1 VRLARLADPR
11 LAALLALAALAAAGA
26 AQKLRHQGVERGLLE
41 LAALGA
47 LLAALVVAPPTRARL
62 RALWPALLLVA
73 ALALAA
79 LSVYPA
85 PRTWLIP
92 VAALAFLGPFFDV
105 RAARGDERRRPR
117 ALLLAFRLVTL
128 LASLA
133 VGLVIAEVALRA
145 RGTYATW
152 LEKNGG
158 AYASPYAWSPA
169 TPWVFVY
176 EANSVVKQVEPEF
189 TNEYRINSEGLP
201 DVEHAVAKPEGEYR
215 IAGVGDSFTLGQG
228 APWEQGWLKILERE
242 LNEPPRAK
250 RVVSL
255 CAGVAGSD
263 PVFGYQLV
271 RTRLAK
277 YKPDL
282 VLLVVNGSDI
292 LDVIARGGMDRYD
305 EHGFMHARRAPWFEP
320 AFARSHLVRAF
331 VMGWLRH
338 DWFLLSPDELATRS
352 ARALEELARAA
363 QATRE
368 LGRREGFE
376 TLVVLHPFD
385 YELHQPHGLEAFAPL
400 RARLDELSV
409 PWVDLTPVFDA
420 AVPPGHVADY
430 FWPSDRHCRPEG
442 YLVFAHGVAA
452 RLESVPGFPRRR

>member
-1 VRLARLADPR
+1 MRLARFADPR
-11 LAALLALAALAAAGA
+11 LAALLALAALAAAGVG
-26 AQKLRHQGVERGLLE
+26 QKLLHRGVERGLLE

-47 LLAALVVAPPTRARL
+47 LLAALASAPATRARL

-73 ALALAA
+73 ALAVAA
-79 LSVYPA
+79 LPVYPA

-105 RAARGDERRRPR
+105 RAATSERRPLAR
-117 ALLLAFRLVTL
+117 LLAFRLIALSVSIAL
-128 LASLA
+128 GLA
-133 VGLVIAEVALRA
+133 VAEVALRA
-145 RGTYATW
+145 RGTYRTW
-152 LEKNGG
+152 SEKNGG
-158 AYASPYAWSPA
+158 AYASPYTWSPT

-176 EANSVVKQVEPEF
+176 EPGSVVKQVQPEF

-228 APWEQGWLKILERE
+228 APWEQGWLKVLERE
-242 LNEPPRAK
+242 LDDPPREK
-250 RVVSL
+250 KIVSL

-271 RTRLAK
+271 RTRLVK

-292 LDVIARGGMDRYD
+292 LDVIARGGMDDRYD
-305 EHGFMHARRAPWFEP
+305 ERGLMHARRAPWFEP

-331 VMGWLRH
+331 VMGWLRY

-385 YELHQPHGLEAFAPL
+385 YELHQPRGLEAFAPL

-409 PWVDLTPVFDA
+409 PWVDLTPWFDA
-420 AVPPGHVADY
+420 QVPKDRVADY
-430 FWPSDRHCRPEG
+430 FWPLDRHCRPDG
-442 YLVFAHGVAA
+442 YRVFAHGVAR
-452 RLESVPGFPRRR
+452 RLESVPGFPQVRR